1 MKNRIF
7 SAIALT
13 ALVGATACERRE
25 ETRIETPATTEAPAT
40 APAPT
45 MTPAPMGD
53 DTLGVHGGMDHQ
65 GMMHDTLPADTL

>member
-1 MKNRIF
+1 MNKRIF

-45 MTPAPMGD
+45 MTPAPMGT
-53 DTLGVHGGMDHQ
+53 DTLHGGMDH
-65 GMMHDTLPADTL
+65 GTMGHDTLPADTL